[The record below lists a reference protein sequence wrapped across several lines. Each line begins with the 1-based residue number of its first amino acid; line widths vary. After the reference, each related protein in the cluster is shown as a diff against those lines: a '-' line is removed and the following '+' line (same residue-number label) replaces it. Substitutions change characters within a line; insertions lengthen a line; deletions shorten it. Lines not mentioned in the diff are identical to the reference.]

1 MFVTEPNPTPAVD
14 GNSVL
19 LSLINNNATKG
30 DFLADPN
37 GMTLYSFDNDT
48 NGVSNCYDICAQ
60 NWPAY
65 MLTNIP
71 STLPTNWSVTTRT
84 DGTKQYTYK
93 GMPLYFYS
101 KDTKPEDVTGDGVG
115 GVWHLVKP

>member
-1 MFVTEPNPTPAVD
+1 
-14 GNSVL
+14 
-19 LSLINNNATKG
+19 
-30 DFLADPN
+30 
-37 GMTLYSFDNDT
+37 
-48 NGVSNCYDICAQ
+48 
-60 NWPAY
+60 